1 MKFLSSLA
9 AYFMSEREARQNL
22 GMLAK
27 YILLLL
33 AVVAVYS
40 VAFHWIMAAE
50 GQDHSWVTG
59 LYWTL
64 VVMSTLGFG
73 DITFVSDL
81 GRAFSILVLLS
92 GIVLLLVLL
101 PFIFVRFFYA
111 PWLEARLRT
120 RAPRSVPEG
129 TAGHV
134 VLCGWDDISPGL
146 VQRLKAADIPHFVIE
161 PDHVKAGILMADDVS
176 VIAGEPDNSATY
188 RALRVD
194 QARLVFAN
202 RGDAANTNIA
212 LTVRE
217 VAPAV
222 PIIAIAES
230 LDAIDILEL
239 AGCSRVLPLRHSLG
253 EHLANRLNA
262 GHAHSHV
269 IGRFRDLV
277 IGEFPVHQTPLIG
290 RTIRD
295 SQLRQATGVSIVG
308 VWDKGRLSPAR
319 PDTVLTPATVLVV
332 VGTEEQLLELDAFLV
347 IYATNFNPI
356 IVIGGGKVG
365 RAATRALKQKGLA
378 VHVIEKNVDMLP
390 RIGELPDRVFPGDAA
405 DRRVLEEA
413 GIMEAPSVLLT
424 THDDATNIYLAVYC
438 RRLNPAIRIVSRIT
452 HERNVEAVLR
462 AGADLALSYAGLGV
476 ESIISFVRNR
486 DVVFLGEGIELFRLD
501 VPADAPAR
509 TVAALG
515 IGARTGAV
523 VIGIERDG
531 DFEPTPGGDAIVTGG
546 ATIVVIGDPNEQE
559 ELERLLRP

>member
-1 MKFLSSLA
+1 MKFLASLV
-9 AYFMSEREARQNL
+9 AYFLSEREARQNL
-22 GMLAK
+22 AVLAK
-27 YILLLL
+27 YLLLL
-33 AVVAVYS
+33 VAVIVVYTA
-40 VAFHWIMAAE
+40 AFHWLMRME
-50 GQDHSWVTG
+50 GQEHSWVTG
-59 LYWTL
+59 FYWTL

-73 DITFVSDL
+73 DITFTSDA
-81 GRAFSILVLLS
+81 GRAFSVLVLMT

-101 PFIFVRFFYA
+101 PFVFIRFFYA
-111 PWLEARLRT
+111 PWLEARVRL
-120 RAPRSVPEG
+120 RAPRGAPEHV
-129 TAGHV
+129 TGHV
-134 VLCGWDDISPGL
+134 IICGWDDIAPGL
-146 VQRLKAADIPHFVIE
+146 VARLRASDIPYYVIE
-161 PDHVKAGILMADDVS
+161 SDHARAAALLADDIS
-176 VIAGEPDNSATY
+176 VVAGEADGSATY
-188 RALRVD
+188 RALRVEE
-194 QARLVFAN
+194 ARLVFAN

-217 VAPAV
+217 VAPDV

-269 IGRFRDLV
+269 IGRFRDLL
-277 IGEFPVHQTPLIG
+277 IGEFPVHETPLIG

-319 PDTVLTPATVLVV
+319 PDTVLNPASVLVV
-332 VGTEEQLLELDAFLV
+332 IGTEEQLLELDAFLV

-378 VHVIEKNVDMLP
+378 VHVIERNADMLP
-390 RIGELPDRVFPGDAA
+390 RVGDLPDRVFHGDAA
-405 DRRVLEEA
+405 DRRILEEA

-438 RRLNPAIRIVSRIT
+438 RRLNPAVRIVSRVT

-476 ESIISFVRNR
+476 ESIISFVRGR

-501 VPADAPAR
+501 VPPGAPAR
-509 TVAALG
+509 TIAALG

-523 VIGIERDG
+523 IIGIERG
-531 DFEPTPGGDAIVTGG
+531 DAFEPTPGGDAIVTPGS
-546 ATIVVIGDPNEQE
+546 TIYVIGDPAEQD
-559 ELERLLRP
+559 ELERMLRP

>member
-1 MKFLSSLA
+1 MKFLASLV
-9 AYFMSEREARQNL
+9 AYFLSEREARQNL
-22 GMLAK
+22 AMLTK
-27 YILLLL
+27 YLVLL
-33 AVVAVYS
+33 VAVIVAYTA
-40 VAFHWIMAAE
+40 AFHWLMELE
-50 GQDHSWVTG
+50 GQQHSWVTG
-59 LYWTL
+59 FYWTL

-73 DITFVSDL
+73 DITFTSDV
-81 GRAFSILVLLS
+81 GRAFSVLVLLT

-101 PFIFVRFFYA
+101 PFIFIRFFYA
-111 PWLEARLRT
+111 PWLEARVRL
-120 RAPRSVPEG
+120 RAPRGAPEG
-129 TAGHV
+129 VTGHV
-134 VLCGWDDISPGL
+134 IICGWDDIAPGL
-146 VQRLKAADIPHFVIE
+146 VARLRASDVRYYVIE
-161 PDHVKAGILMADDVS
+161 PDHARAAALMASDIS
-176 VIAGEPDNSATY
+176 VVAGEPDNSATY
-188 RALRVD
+188 RALHVEH
-194 QARLVFAN
+194 ARLVFAN

-217 VAPAV
+217 VAPDV

-269 IGRFRDLV
+269 IGRFRDLL
-277 IGEFPVHQTPLIG
+277 IGEFPVHETPLIG

-308 VWDKGRLSPAR
+308 VWDKGRLHPAR
-319 PDTVLTPATVLVV
+319 PDTLLGPSSMLVV
-332 VGTEEQLLELDAFLV
+332 IGTEEQLLELDAFLV

-365 RAATRALKQKGLA
+365 RAATKALKEKGLA
-378 VHVIEKNVDMLP
+378 VHLIEKNADMLP
-390 RIGELPDRVFPGDAA
+390 RVGDLPDRVFPGDAA

-413 GIMEAPSVLLT
+413 GIMQAPSVLLT

-438 RRLNPAIRIVSRIT
+438 RRLNPAVRIVSRVT

-476 ESIISFVRNR
+476 ESIVSFVRNR
-486 DVVFLGEGIELFRLD
+486 DIVFLGEGIELFRLE
-501 VPADAPAR
+501 VPRRPPAR

-523 VIGIERDG
+523 IVGIERDG
-531 DFEPTPGGDAIVTGG
+531 AFVPTPGGDAIVEPG
-546 ATIVVIGDPNEQE
+546 ATIYVIGDPDEQDQLE
-559 ELERLLRP
+559 ELLRR